1 MKEVKAVSLVEAA
14 ERRPGASF
22 GNHWSRAHRVAPPWR
37 PSLVNGKVEWELII
51 RWQQLDQVCL
61 SWGRLGSEIV
71 GWLLQGT
78 GLLGGRAPW
87 LASLYCCDHVT
98 LLPQTTRHQQQGAV
112 SAALRR
118 KLFLCPVANKAAG
131 SRRHSVVFT
140 SGACPGVLTYCSLYK
155 LTCWFQNK

>member
-22 GNHWSRAHRVAPPWR
+22 GNHWSRAHRVPPPWR

-51 RWQQLDQVCL
+51 PWQQLDQVCL